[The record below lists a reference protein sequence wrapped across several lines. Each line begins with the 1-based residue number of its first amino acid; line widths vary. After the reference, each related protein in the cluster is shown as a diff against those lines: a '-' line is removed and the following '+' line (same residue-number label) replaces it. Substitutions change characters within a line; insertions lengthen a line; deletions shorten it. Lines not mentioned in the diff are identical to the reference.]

1 MSVRIVIAL
10 LTTLLITAAAT
21 QGEPKTEGAVS
32 TGLIE
37 QYQKQLED
45 SGDPAFLI
53 NAITNNSIK
62 GLSLNRD
69 LLLTHNDIV
78 NHSLKSAGITNQK
91 SSGRCWLFAGFNV
104 LTPDLATKMKLS
116 KFELSQ
122 SWLAF
127 WDKMEKSNLFLE
139 DIIRLADKPI
149 NDRELQIVLESPIGD
164 GGWWHYFAGLVN
176 KYGVVPISAMPET
189 KQSSSTG
196 MLNKLATSKLRS
208 FASELRQMHVDGK
221 KVKDLRKRKEAMLA
235 DIYTILVYTYGQ
247 PPTEF
252 TIRYEPTE
260 KDDKEDDA
268 DSIDLDIG
276 EDDGDENDDKED
288 DADSTDLDIGED
300 DSDEDE
306 DKDDKPE
313 IIEAE
318 YTPTSFYEEFFDAE
332 LPEYVA
338 LCNNPTRQYGKLYQ
352 IETSRNMYEMEDFT
366 ILNLPI
372 ERLKHYSA
380 KSLLDSQVV
389 WFACDVGKQNYND
402 SGIFMEGIYDYNSTF
417 GMDFR
422 LSKRDRV
429 AFKDISPN
437 HAMVFMG
444 IDTASDGTPVKW
456 LVENS
461 WGSKKGDEGN
471 WYMYDDWFSEY
482 VLVTII
488 DKRQMEDAELK
499 MLRKKPVP
507 VEPWDPFFLALRRLH

>member
-10 LTTLLITAAAT
+10 FTTLLITAAAT
-21 QGEPKTEGAVS
+21 QGEPKTDGAVS

-45 SGDPAFLI
+45 NGDPAFLI

-62 GLSLNRD
+62 DLSLSRE

-78 NHSLKSAGITNQK
+78 NHSLKSAGISNQK
-91 SSGRCWLFAGFNV
+91 SSGRCWMFAGFNV

-122 SWLAF
+122 SYLAF

-164 GGWWHYFAGLVN
+164 GGWWHYFAGLVD

-196 MLNKLATSKLRS
+196 MLNKLATSKLRG

-221 KVKDLRKRKEAMLA
+221 NEKELRRRKEAMLA
-235 DIYTILVYTYGQ
+235 DIYTILVFTYGQ

-252 TIRYEPTE
+252 TLRYELDKKDE
-260 KDDKEDDA
+260 KKDET
-268 DSIDLDIG
+268 DSTDLDIG
-276 EDDGDENDDKED
+276 EDDGDEDD
-288 DADSTDLDIGED
+288 
-300 DSDEDE
+300 

-318 YTPTSFYEEFFDAE
+318 YTPASFYKEFFGGE

-338 LCNNPTRQYGKLYQ
+338 LCNNPTREYGTLYQ
-352 IETSRNMYEMEDFT
+352 IQTSRNMFEIEDFV

-380 KSLLDSQVV
+380 KALLDSQVV
-389 WFACDVGKQNYND
+389 WFACDVGKQNYGD
-402 SGIFMEGIYDYNSTF
+402 SGIFMEGIYDYNRTF
-417 GMDFR
+417 GMDFK
-422 LSKRDRV
+422 LSKRDRI

-437 HAMVFMG
+437 HAMVLMG
-444 IDTASDGTPVKW
+444 VDTASDGTPVKW

-461 WGSKKGDEGN
+461 WGSKKGDDGN
-471 WYMYDDWFSEY
+471 WYLYDDWFSEY

-488 DKRQMEDAELK
+488 DKRQMEEAELE
-499 MLRKKPVP
+499 MLRKKPLP
-507 VEPWDPFFLALRRLH
+507 VEPWDPFFLALRRL